1 MLAAKTIVV
10 TPYSA
15 SIDDLIILATVLSTS
30 SSMGGGCLDFLEE
43 DIGLRR

>member
-1 MLAAKTIVV
+1 VLVAKRIVA

-30 SSMGGGCLDFLEE
+30 SSMGGDCLDFLEE
-43 DIGLRR
+43 DIGLRG